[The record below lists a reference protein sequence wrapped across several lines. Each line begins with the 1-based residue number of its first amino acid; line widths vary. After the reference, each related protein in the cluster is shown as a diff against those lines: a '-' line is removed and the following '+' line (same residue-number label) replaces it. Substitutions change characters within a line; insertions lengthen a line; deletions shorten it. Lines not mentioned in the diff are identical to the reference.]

1 MPSPLE
7 VQMNAT
13 DDAGRRWAARLC
25 QLGVWSR
32 ELRQQA
38 SGCDAALEGLPS
50 ASPQAV
56 LAFAGTRDALNFAAD
71 QVEQTAE
78 ALRMIVE
85 LLDRVGESPS

>member
-1 MPSPLE
+1 
-7 VQMNAT
+7 MNTT

-25 QLGVWSR
+25 QLGAWSR

-56 LAFAGTRDALNFAAD
+56 LVFAGTRDLLNFAAD
-71 QVEQTAE
+71 QVDQTAE

-85 LLDRVGESPS
+85 LLDHVAESPS

>member
-1 MPSPLE
+1 MD
-7 VQMNAT
+7 AT
-13 DDAGRRWAARLC
+13 DDAGRRRAAPLC
-25 QLGVWSR
+25 QLGAWSR

-56 LAFAGTRDALNFAAD
+56 LVLAGTRDVLSFAAD
-71 QVEQTAE
+71 QVDRTAE

-85 LLDRVGESPS
+85 LLDHVGESPS

>member
-1 MPSPLE
+1 
-7 VQMNAT
+7 MNAT
-13 DDAGRRWAARLC
+13 DDAGRLWAARMC
-25 QLGVWSR
+25 QLGAWSR

-56 LAFAGTRDALNFAAD
+56 LVFAGTRDLLNFAAERVD
-71 QVEQTAE
+71 HTAE

-85 LLDRVGESPS
+85 LLDHVAGSPS